1 MSDIIHQNFPAEGW
15 SASGGEHKAL
25 EADIER
31 LGKEIAEKRSLLE
44 HKSLSDRELVK
55 QTLHPIIKQAA
66 VEPQTVASQP
76 SLAQSNILPNY
87 LQNSSTDI
95 KIEVEKL
102 IDLTLHQGIEKVVK
116 IASKSNAFIL
126 DAFHDAL
133 TDKMYEELKKRK
145 LI

>member
-1 MSDIIHQNFPAEGW
+1 MSDVIHQNFEPFE
-15 SASGGEHKAL
+15 SAQGKHSAL

-44 HKSLSDRELVK
+44 HRNLSDRELVK
-55 QTLHPIIKQAA
+55 QTLHSIVKQAII
-66 VEPQTVASQP
+66 EPQIAATQP
-76 SLAQSNILPNY
+76 SPTQSNVLPNY
-87 LQNSSTDI
+87 LQNSSTDV

-102 IDLTLHQGIEKVVK
+102 IDLTLHQGVEKAAK
-116 IASKSNAFIL
+116 IASKSNAFVL

>member
-1 MSDIIHQNFPAEGW
+1 MSDIINQNF
-15 SASGGEHKAL
+15 EHEAL

-31 LGKEIAEKRSLLE
+31 LGKEIVEKKKLLE
-44 HKSLSDRELVK
+44 HKNLSDRELVK

-66 VEPQTVASQP
+66 VEPQTAASQI
-76 SLAQSNILPNY
+76 SSTQSNVLPNY
-87 LQNSSTDI
+87 LQNSSTDV
-95 KIEVEKL
+95 KVEVEKL
-102 IDLTLHQGIEKVVK
+102 VDLTLHQGIEKVAK

>member
-1 MSDIIHQNFPAEGW
+1 MSDVIHQNF
-15 SASGGEHKAL
+15 EHMAL

-31 LGKEIAEKRSLLE
+31 LGKEISEKKKLLE

-55 QTLHPIIKQAA
+55 QTLYSVVKQAII
-66 VEPQTVASQP
+66 EPQTAASQ
-76 SLAQSNILPNY
+76 SSSAQSNVLPNY
-87 LQNSSTDI
+87 LQNSSTDV
-95 KIEVEKL
+95 KMEVEKL
-102 IDLTLHQGIEKVVK
+102 IDLTLHQGVEKAIKAAVK
-116 IASKSNAFIL
+116 SDSFIL